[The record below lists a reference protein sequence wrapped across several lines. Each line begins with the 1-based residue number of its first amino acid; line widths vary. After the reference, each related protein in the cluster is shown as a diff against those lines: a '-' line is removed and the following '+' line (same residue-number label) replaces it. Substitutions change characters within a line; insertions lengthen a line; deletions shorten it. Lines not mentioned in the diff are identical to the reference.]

1 MTKLFEGK
9 VALVTGASRGI
20 GAATAK
26 ALAAQ
31 GAHVIITAR
40 TAKDLEAVEDAIFN
54 AGGNATIA
62 PLDLTDGDSIARLA
76 TAVTER
82 WGKLD
87 VLVLNAAMLGT
98 LAPVPAIDGAEFAR
112 LFTLNVTAQQVLIA
126 SFDALLRKSDA
137 GRLVAL
143 TSSVGA
149 APRAFWG
156 AYGASKAALETLVAS
171 YGEEVKN
178 LSAVRTAIVDPGRT
192 RTQMRA
198 KAYPG
203 EDPATV
209 HLSWDDAP
217 EEIRQSA
224 IVGVEHALD
233 GARADAREE
242 GLDLL
247 LRQVTGSGKPRRR
260 RRALKKLTFET
271 FFEYKKILVP

>member
-40 TAKDLEAVEDAIFN
+40 TAKDLEAVEDSIFN

-87 VLVLNAAMLGT
+87 ILVLNAAMLGT

-209 HLSWDDAP
+209 KEPSVVADT
-217 EEIRQSA
+217 
-224 IVGVEHALD
+224 IVAM
-233 GARADAREE
+233 
-242 GLDLL
+242 
-247 LRQVTGSGKPRRR
+247 
-260 RRALKKLTFET
+260 LTTEFET
-271 FFEYKKILVP
+271 GHRLVVAG

>member
-126 SFDALLRKSDA
+126 SFDALLRKSDG

-209 HLSWDDAP
+209 KEPS
-217 EEIRQSA
+217 
-224 IVGVEHALD
+224 VV
-233 GARADAREE
+233 ADAI
-242 GLDLL
+242 L
-247 LRQVTGSGKPRRR
+247 
-260 RRALKKLTFET
+260 AMLTTEFET
-271 FFEYKKILVP
+271 GHRLVVAG

>member
-40 TAKDLEAVEDAIFN
+40 TAKGLEAVEDAIFN

-126 SFDALLRKSDA
+126 SFDALLRKSDT

-149 APRAFWG
+149 VPRAFWG

-209 HLSWDDAP
+209 KEPSVVAD
-217 EEIRQSA
+217 A
-224 IVGVEHALD
+224 IVAM
-233 GARADAREE
+233 
-242 GLDLL
+242 
-247 LRQVTGSGKPRRR
+247 
-260 RRALKKLTFET
+260 LTTEFET
-271 FFEYKKILVP
+271 GHRLVVEG

>member
-54 AGGNATIA
+54 AGGNAAIA

-209 HLSWDDAP
+209 KEPSVVAD
-217 EEIRQSA
+217 A
-224 IVGVEHALD
+224 IV
-233 GARADAREE
+233 
-242 GLDLL
+242 
-247 LRQVTGSGKPRRR
+247 TM
-260 RRALKKLTFET
+260 LTTEFET
-271 FFEYKKILVP
+271 GHRLVVAG